1 MATIKLFADF
11 RKLLGAT
18 SLQIDAPTVRAA
30 LEQLVA
36 RAPELRAA
44 VLADPD
50 TLNEGIILLK
60 DGHNVVFLQGLD
72 TPLEPDTEISL
83 FPPSAGG

>member
-1 MATIKLFADF
+1 MITIKLFADF
-11 RKLLGAT
+11 RKLLGAST
-18 SLQIDAPTVRAA
+18 LQLDAPTVRAA
-30 LEQLVA
+30 LERLFA
-36 RAPELRAA
+36 RTPDLRPA

-60 DGHNVVFLQGLD
+60 DGQNIVFLQGLD
-72 TPLEPDTEISL
+72 TPIEPDTEISL